1 MCACQYDRL
10 KINDKAVKIYSKKT
24 EKVPFGEGQGTRV
37 FGSLIPEKAV

>member
-24 EKVPFGEGQGTRV
+24 EKVPVGKVKV